1 MSTKPPPPTSWCNE
15 IMYNLGNYTY
25 QCMTVEEYRQ
35 LRYEHRYDK
44 FIVVGVLMFLIFLII
59 IVINKALK

>member
-1 MSTKPPPPTSWCNE
+1 
-15 IMYNLGNYTY
+15 
-25 QCMTVEEYRQ
+25 MTVEEYRQ